1 MIKFQFAMFL
11 ALCLLGCRGSR
22 SAPTGTEDG
31 MAMGSIYDISI
42 QDIDGNEVSL
52 SQYRGQVMMIVN
64 VASKCGF
71 TGQYADLE
79 ALYEKYKGQGFVIL
93 GFPSNDFLWQEPG
106 SNAEIKQ
113 FCMIN
118 YGVTFPMFAKI
129 SVKGRDKHPLYDYLT
144 DDKTNPRHAG
154 KITWNFNKFLVG
166 RNGTIV
172 ARFDSRTKPLN
183 AEVIKEIEAALSIP
197 PKTDG

>member
-1 MIKFQFAMFL
+1 
-11 ALCLLGCRGSR
+11 
-22 SAPTGTEDG
+22 
-31 MAMGSIYDISI
+31 MGSIYDISI